1 MISENVLCEYSEEV
15 KKLFPDKTSL
25 FIPVFSIT
33 DDGNIIA
40 KQFIDGKY
48 ELKIDNVYH
57 EFLKSIF
64 NLIDDRFEANNLIC
78 CEDKNQSSIS
88 ESEKSFI
95 NKVCNAYFKN
105 INKSYVDDEIVNN
118 CFDQNIS
125 VHDRNECRLY
135 VYNLINDIIAA
146 MYDEIAFFLKYERYI
161 KLNDYRSLL
170 LYIEQTSDGSS
181 EWVTA
186 FNYADPR
193 TRESMWASLINGWDD
208 FAYDRKII
216 NTCEVIFDKESSHTG
231 INKTYS
237 YKEYTNKI
245 ECISSNGKFFNRDN
259 KVFAIIAHM
268 KDEGKT
274 VEKRMVYFTK
284 ETLSSIKNEIYEKM
298 HDDTDPEMAQFCKV
312 IYYVM

>member
-40 KQFIDGKY
+40 KQFINGKY

-64 NLIDDRFEANNLIC
+64 NLIDNRFEANNLIC
-78 CEDKNQSSIS
+78 CEDKNQSSVS

-135 VYNLINDIIAA
+135 VYNLINDIIIT
-146 MYDEIAFFLKYERYI
+146 MYDEIAFFLAYEHYI
-161 KLNDYRSLL
+161 KFNDYRSLL
-170 LYIEQTSDGSS
+170 LHIEQTSHGSS

-193 TRESMWASLINGWDD
+193 TRESIWDSLINGWDY

-216 NTCEVIFDKESSHTG
+216 NTCEVIFDKKSHN
-231 INKTYS
+231 IIHKTYN
-237 YKEYTNKI
+237 YKDYTNKI
-245 ECISSNGKFFNRDN
+245 ECISSNGKFFNHGN
-259 KVFAIIAHM
+259 KIFAIIAHM

-274 VEKRMVYFTK
+274 VEKCMVYFTK
-284 ETLSSIKNEIYEKM
+284 GTLSSIKNEIYEKM
-298 HDDTDPEMAQFCKV
+298 HDDSDPEMAEFCKV